1 MAFSPNID
9 DRERDKFF
17 ETDDGETA
25 VRVGG
30 VGSFLD
36 GITYDALSATY
47 PDAVTEIYSYFEG
60 GLAGTLKATVTV
72 VYVNSDKDD
81 VLTVVRT

>member
-17 ETDDGETA
+17 ETGDGKTA

-36 GITYDALSATY
+36 GITYDSLSAAY
-47 PDAVTEIYSYFEG
+47 PNATTEVYSYFEG
-60 GLAGTLKATVTV
+60 GLAGTLKAIVTV